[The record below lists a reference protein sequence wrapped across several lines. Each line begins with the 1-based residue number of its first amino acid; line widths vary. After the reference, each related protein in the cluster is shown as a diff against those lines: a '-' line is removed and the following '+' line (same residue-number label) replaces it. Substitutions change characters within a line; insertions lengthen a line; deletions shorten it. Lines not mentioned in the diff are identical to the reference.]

1 MLILCGS
8 PQNAPCCTLS
18 RRGKGNQVARIFI
31 SYSRKDETFA
41 RRLARSLSDL
51 GADIWIDVED
61 IPAGMKWSSAIQQG
75 LTVSDVL
82 LVLLSPDA
90 MRSSNVEDEWQ
101 YFLDK
106 RKPIIPVL
114 ARPTDNIHFQ
124 LNRLQYIDFYRQ
136 PYDAALVQLHE
147 ELARK
152 GARLDPIIPPAS
164 VQPAFSHAPAS
175 EGAEPLSPPK
185 PASRLPL
192 ALVGVGILVV
202 LAALALIIAPR
213 LSGDNTLTLT
223 LNAQNTRIAQ
233 LEQATEIILTAQ
245 AVTGATGIP
254 GATTVPT
261 TPPSTA
267 TNRPAA
273 TNTIAPSATRPAP
286 TDVPATNTPPA
297 VPTAA
302 KPAPKIA
309 FVSNRDGNKEIYL
322 MNPDGS
328 SQQRITNNPAVD
340 DDPAWS
346 PDGRK
351 LVFASNRDGKF
362 NLYSMNR
369 DGTGLTQLT
378 SGDDH
383 DHANPAWSPDGQRIA
398 FTNNQNGNWDL
409 YLMDVDGGN
418 IQQLTSEAANE
429 LAPSWSP
436 DGKTLAFQSDH
447 HGTPQIFLLNLEDE
461 SVSAVTDEPGKYN
474 QAPAW
479 APDSSRV
486 AFSSDRGGNFNLYA
500 IDPVVGVNT
509 FEIITDSGGYH
520 GSPTW
525 SPDSQRVA
533 YDWNTR
539 PNQGGNWDI
548 YVTSALSGDETNLT
562 NNPADDTN
570 PAWSP

>member
-1 MLILCGS
+1 
-8 PQNAPCCTLS
+8 
-18 RRGKGNQVARIFI
+18 VARIFI

-75 LTVSDVL
+75 LTVSDVM

-90 MRSSNVEDEWQ
+90 MKSSNVEDEWQ

-114 ARPTDNIHFQ
+114 TRPTDNIHFQ

-152 GARLDPIIPPAS
+152 GARLNPITPPAN
-164 VQPAFSHAPAS
+164 VQPAFSHAPAG
-175 EGAEPLSPPK
+175 EGAEPTPPPR

-192 ALVGVGILVV
+192 ALVGIGIVVV
-202 LAALALIIAPR
+202 LAAVVLFLVPR
-213 LSGDNTLTLT
+213 LSGNSNLTLT

-233 LEQATEIILTAQ
+233 LEQATQIILTAQ
-245 AVTGATGIP
+245 AVTGAT
-254 GATTVPT
+254 AAPT
-261 TPPSTA
+261 TAPLPTATPQPTA
-267 TNRPAA
+267 TNTVLP
-273 TNTIAPSATRPAP
+273 TTAPSATA
-286 TDVPATNTPPA
+286 VPITNTPSLS
-297 VPTAA
+297 PTSA
-302 KPAPKIA
+302 KLPQKIA

-328 SQQRITNNPAVD
+328 SQQRITNDPAVE

-346 PDGRK
+346 PDGTK
-351 LVFASNRDGKF
+351 LIFASNRDGKF
-362 NLYSMNR
+362 NLYIVNR
-369 DGTGLTQLT
+369 DGSGQTQLT
-378 SGDDH
+378 SGSDH
-383 DHANPAWSPDGQRIA
+383 DHAKPAWSPDGQRIA
-398 FTNNQNGNWDL
+398 FTNNQNGNWDI
-409 YLMDVDGGN
+409 YTMDVDGGN
-418 IQQLTSEAANE
+418 IRQLTSENANE

-447 HGTPQIFLLNLEDE
+447 YGTPQIFTINLEDE
-461 SVSAVTDEPGKYN
+461 SVSAVTNEPGKYN

-479 APDSSRV
+479 APDGSRV
-486 AFSSDRGGNFNLYA
+486 AFTSDRGGNFNLYA
-500 IDPVVGVNT
+500 IDPVAVGVNT
-509 FEIITDSGGYH
+509 FETITDSGGYH

-539 PNQGGNWDI
+539 PNQGGDWEI
-548 YVTSALSGDETNLT
+548 YVTDALSSDEINLT

>member
-1 MLILCGS
+1 MRFATKRPLLYTVS
-8 PQNAPCCTLS
+8 Q
-18 RRGKGNQVARIFI
+18 GKGNQVARIFI
-31 SYSRKDETFA
+31 SYSRKDEVFA
-41 RRLARSLSDL
+41 RRLAKSLSDL

-75 LTVSDVL
+75 LTVSDVM
-82 LVLLSPDA
+82 LVILSPDS
-90 MRSSNVEDEWQ
+90 MKSSNVEDEWQ

-136 PYDAALVQLHE
+136 PYDAALIHLHD

-152 GARLDPIIPPAS
+152 GARLEPIVPIAS
-164 VQPAFSHAPAS
+164 VQPAFSHAPAG
-175 EGAEPLSPPK
+175 EGADPPSPRS
-185 PASRLPL
+185 ASRLPL
-192 ALVGVGILVV
+192 LLAGIGVAAV
-202 LAALALIIAPR
+202 LAALLIAPR
-213 LSGDNTLTLT
+213 LSGNSNLTLT

-233 LEQATEIILTAQ
+233 LEQATEIIMTAQ
-245 AVTGATGIP
+245 AVTGATSTP
-254 GATTVPT
+254 GATAAPT
-261 TPPSTA
+261 TASLPTA

-273 TNTIAPSATRPAP
+273 TNALPPTAAP
-286 TDVPATNTPPA
+286 TDA
-297 VPTAA
+297 PTAAPTIA

-328 SQQRITNNPAVD
+328 SQQRITNNPAID

-346 PDGRK
+346 PDGTK

-369 DGTGLTQLT
+369 DGSGLTQLT
-378 SGDDH
+378 GESDH
-383 DHANPAWSPDGQRIA
+383 DHANPAWSPDGQHIA
-398 FTNNQNGNWDL
+398 FASNQSGNWDI
-409 YLMDVDGGN
+409 YTMDVDGSN
-418 IQQLTSEAANE
+418 VRQLTSETPNE
-429 LAPSWSP
+429 LAPAWSP

-447 HGTPQIFLLNLEDE
+447 TGTPQIFVLNLEDE
-461 SVSAVTDEPGKYN
+461 SVSAVTDEAGKYN

-479 APDSSRV
+479 APDDSRI
-486 AFSSDRGGNFNLYA
+486 AFTSDRGGNFNLYA
-500 IDPVVGVNT
+500 IDPVVGVNS
-509 FEIITDSGGYH
+509 FETITTSGGYH

-525 SPDSQRVA
+525 SPDSKRVA

-539 PNQGGNWDI
+539 PNQGGNWEI
-548 YVTSALSGDETNLT
+548 YVTDALSGDEINLT

-570 PAWSP
+570 PTWSP